1 MHRTRLS
8 FVLLLSAALFF
19 SKKATACG
27 YSFIGDCSS
36 EIGLRING
44 NVSKLS
50 IADCFYR
57 TQVNGLHLGNMQ
69 SLSIQYGFSETWE
82 SCINNVS
89 GMVLCYRVTA
99 QGHDAGSWRFWPLNE
114 DSARTDLTY
123 TARYFSQ
130 TGDVPLTE
138 GLELGKD
145 YVLELY
151 LRADIDTIGDDFIPE
166 AAILQNNK
174 GRNYA
179 LSFRYGGPTATPFV
193 AVPGPA
199 TPPSCAGRSDGNVS
213 VLVFGDQANL
223 SYQWSMPGPPIP
235 TRYGIG
241 AGTHTVTISNGSGA
255 QQIVTLTLYPPE
267 PVVVNFPIVRPFGCG
282 VNALAIASGTGGT
295 GGPYTYAW
303 STGSTNAATAVSSA
317 GVFSVTVSDVGGCT
331 KTGSVPVPSG
341 GTIKKNVSVTICPG
355 ETWQVAGQTYTQP
368 GTYNYYLPGTACDT
382 TVTLTL
388 KMLWPANALASI
400 PATEVPISNCTGPG
414 PEVCGTAARGFSFL
428 WRKNGQI
435 TGTETCLPG
444 LRGSAYTVTAYLT
457 ANGKTCQAE
466 QAVQYAQSNFT
477 ASVGGLV
484 EPDYCNPTNPITVQ
498 LSASTTAV
506 DPVYQWFYNGQTIA
520 SSSTIEFTVTSWQ
533 QTKPVLPVL
542 VVQDTGSCK
551 ATATNN
557 VNVLMPPD
565 YNIAVAVQNASPN
578 QNDGSV
584 SAQVEGGKEPY
595 KYAWN
600 NSATTPKIEQL
611 MPGTYCLTVTDISG
625 CTRTQCATVSA
636 ISGLNELASKQKIR
650 VSPNP
655 AVPGGVLQVEL
666 PEQFLSDNMEVK
678 ILDLEG
684 RAFVCDLEQKG
695 PIVLLRLPA
704 SVSSGTYFLI
714 FAKGTQTA
722 SGRFEILRH

>member
-1 MHRTRLS
+1 MHRTLLP
-8 FVLLLSAALFF
+8 FVLLLSTALFF

-57 TQVNGLHLGNMQ
+57 TQINGMHLGNVQ

-99 QGHDAGSWRFWPLNE
+99 QGHDAGDWRFWPLNE
-114 DSARTDLTY
+114 DSARTDLPY
-123 TARYFSQ
+123 TARYFSK
-130 TGDVPLTE
+130 TGDVMLTE
-138 GLELGKD
+138 GLELGKN
-145 YVLELY
+145 YVLEMY

-166 AAILQNNK
+166 TVILQNNK

-179 LSFRYGGPTATPFV
+179 LSFRYGGPTANPFV

-213 VLVFGDQANL
+213 VLVFGDQTNL

-241 AGTHTVTISNGSGA
+241 AGTHTVTISNSSGA
-255 QQIVTLTLYPPE
+255 QQIVTLTLHPPE
-267 PVVVNFPIVRPFGCG
+267 PVVVDFPIVRPFGCG

-303 STGSTNAATAVSSA
+303 STGSTSAATAVSSA
-317 GVFSVTVSDVGGCT
+317 GIFSVTVSDAGGCT
-331 KTGSVPVPSG
+331 KTGSVSVPSG
-341 GTIKKNVSVTICPG
+341 GTIKKNVSATICPG
-355 ETWQVAGQTYTQP
+355 DTWQVAGQTYTQP

-388 KMLWPANALASI
+388 KMLWPANALANI
-400 PATEVPISNCTGPG
+400 PATEVPISNCSGPG
-414 PEVCGTAARGFSFL
+414 PEVCGTSAQGVSFL

-435 TGTETCLPG
+435 TGTEICLPG
-444 LRGSAYTVTAYLT
+444 LPGSAYTVTAYLA
-457 ANGKTCQAE
+457 ANGKICHAE

-477 ASVGGLV
+477 ASVSGLV
-484 EPDYCNPTNPITVQ
+484 EPDYCNPASPITVQ

-506 DPVYQWFYNGQTIA
+506 DPVYQWLYNGQTIS
-520 SSSTIEFTVTSWQ
+520 SSSTLEFTVTNWQ
-533 QTKPVLPVL
+533 QTNPVLPVL
-542 VVQDTGSCK
+542 VVQDTGSCQ

-557 VNVLMPPD
+557 VNVLIPPA
-565 YNIAVAVQNASPN
+565 YGIAVTVQNASPN
-578 QNDGSV
+578 QNDGSIG
-584 SAQVEGGKEPY
+584 AQVEGGKEPY
-595 KYAWN
+595 QYAWSN
-600 NSATTPKIEQL
+600 GDTTLNIEQL
-611 MPGTYCLTVTDISG
+611 MPGAYCLTVTDASG

-636 ISGLNELASKQKIR
+636 ISGLNNLGERQKIR
-650 VSPNP
+650 ICPNP
-655 AVPGGVLQVEL
+655 TVPGGVLQVEL
-666 PEQFLSDNMEVK
+666 SEQFLSDKMAVK

-684 RAFVCDLEQKG
+684 RAFVCNFEQVG
-695 PIVLLRLPA
+695 PALRILLP
-704 SVSSGTYFLI
+704 VKMPSGMYFLHLV
-714 FAKGTQTA
+714 GTQQTLG
-722 SGRFEILRH
+722 SRFEILQN